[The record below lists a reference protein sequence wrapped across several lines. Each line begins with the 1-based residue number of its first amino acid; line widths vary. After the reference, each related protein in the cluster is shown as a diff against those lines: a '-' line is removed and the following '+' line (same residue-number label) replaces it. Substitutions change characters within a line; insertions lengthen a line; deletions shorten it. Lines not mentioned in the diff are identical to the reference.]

1 MGLYELHCDELVR
14 ALAKRTDNICNK
26 LLQRMIKDNQEQN
39 KQLRQEYEKIAEK
52 ALTTP
57 ANTDHLMELKEYI
70 EKVEEKDIFDLEQ
83 KMVESMN
90 RLKFLI
96 EHTTLTQSEM
106 RLNAETFDWLSRMP
120 SIFAEHKEIITQTR
134 REAEEALKV
143 CI

>member
-1 MGLYELHCDELVR
+1 M
-14 ALAKRTDNICNK
+14 KRTDNLCNK

-70 EKVEEKDIFDLEQ
+70 EKVEEKDIFDLEA

-96 EHTTLTQSEM
+96 EHTTFTQSEM

-120 SIFAEHKEIITQTR
+120 AIFTEHKDIIMKTR
-134 REAEEALKV
+134 QQSEDNLKV
-143 CI
+143 VGMCYYVDDFFIVATS

>member
-1 MGLYELHCDELVR
+1 
-14 ALAKRTDNICNK
+14 
-26 LLQRMIKDNQEQN
+26 MIKDNQEQN

-83 KMVESMN
+83 QMVESMT

-143 CI
+143 IIEL